1 VGWPDPAAPQDGAFP
16 SKSRVV
22 RQGGNIGH
30 CRGDMMEADG
40 PGDRVGCGVSYQLG
54 FNPMRIT
61 RVRFRPV
68 QNPSSE
74 LLRVVCWWASEQ
86 RS

>member
-1 VGWPDPAAPQDGAFP
+1 MIRRHPEFALPRESEEQAAAPD
-16 SKSRVV
+16 V
-22 RQGGNIGH
+22 R
-30 CRGDMMEADG
+30 EADG
-40 PGDRVGCGVSYQLG
+40 PGGRVGCGFSYQLG

-68 QNPSSE
+68 QNPSYE
-74 LLRVVCWWASEQ
+74 FLLVVCWWASEQ